1 MNDINLKEQ
10 QEKLTEVLIESVIKS
25 HFKDGSLTLSDFGDK
40 EKFWNKI
47 LELNKKAEYQV
58 IVNHTDNLINNA
70 RHFNEIGEV
79 NNAKIFYATYFEHE
93 LNRII
98 NELCQRKS
106 INKKETNNIIKSIN
120 IIGKLTWLP
129 LILGIP
135 KISVQHKN
143 VILKLADNRN
153 AYIHY
158 KHNPEPNE
166 LNVNQKQNIQEDIK
180 QIEKTITYFK
190 KYSSRILFNNQKTK
204 LEKELKIR
212 KSNKDSAEK

>member
-1 MNDINLKEQ
+1 MNDVNLKEQ
-10 QEKLTEVLIESVIKS
+10 EENLSEVLIESVIKS
-25 HFKDGSLTLSDFGDK
+25 HFKDGTLTLSDFKDK

-47 LELNKKAEYQV
+47 LELNKNAEYQV
-58 IVNHTDNLINNA
+58 VIDHTDNLITTA
-70 RHFNEIGEV
+70 RQFNETGAV

-93 LNRII
+93 LNKII

-106 INKKETNNIIKSIN
+106 INKKETNNIIKSVN

-135 KISVQHKN
+135 KISIKHKN
-143 VILKLADNRN
+143 VILRLADNRN
-153 AYIHY
+153 AFIHY
-158 KHNPEPNE
+158 KHNSQPNE
-166 LNVNQKQNIQEDIK
+166 SDANQEQKEQEDIK

-204 LEKELKIR
+204 LDKELKSR
-212 KSNKDSAEK
+212 K